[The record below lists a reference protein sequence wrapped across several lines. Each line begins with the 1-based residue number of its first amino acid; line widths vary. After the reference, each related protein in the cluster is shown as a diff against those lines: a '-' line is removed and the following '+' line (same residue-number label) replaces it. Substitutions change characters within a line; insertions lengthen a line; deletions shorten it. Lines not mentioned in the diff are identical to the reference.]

1 MLPFAII
8 GSLFVH
14 TGATQ
19 LKATVA
25 RVFLRR
31 LNDPANEY
39 RELDVLQDH
48 SQFMLFESV
57 LFASNPDAQR
67 IALTEMDTGSV
78 IREQIRREIGRLEGE
93 GFEVIRKE
101 GNLF

>member
-1 MLPFAII
+1 
-8 GSLFVH
+8 
-14 TGATQ
+14 
-19 LKATVA
+19 LKSAVA

-57 LFASNPDAQR
+57 LFASDPEAQR
-67 IALTEMDTGSV
+67 VALTEMNSESV
-78 IREQIRREIGRLEGE
+78 IREQIRQEIDRLEGE
-93 GFEVIRKE
+93 GFAVVRTE